1 MAQYDAGFLEDYTRM
16 SKDATLNR
24 NSPTILATALALE
37 KIHGTRF
44 AAAYLHDAGIAAD
57 VVVELLYGSVIG
69 RSRAYAGATVHWKQ
83 REHPTD

>member
-16 SKDATLNR
+16 SKDATSTR
-24 NSPTILATALALE
+24 NSPTILATALALA

-44 AAAYLHDAGIAAD
+44 AAAYLHDADIAAD
-57 VVVELLYGSVIG
+57 VVVELLDGSAIG
-69 RSRAYAGATVHWKQ
+69 RSGESAGATVHWKR